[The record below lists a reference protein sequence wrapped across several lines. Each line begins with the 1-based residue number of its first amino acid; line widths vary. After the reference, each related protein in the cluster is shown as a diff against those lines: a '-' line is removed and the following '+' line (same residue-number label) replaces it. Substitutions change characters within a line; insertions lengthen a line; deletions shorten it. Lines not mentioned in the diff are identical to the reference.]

1 MCNWQFLHS
10 EAVNGMAVMV
20 ETSLPGSVWKV
31 LVHPGVQVAAGDPL
45 FILEVMKTEV
55 PHTAPVAGTVRAVY
69 ISEGDAVDAG
79 ERAIEIA

>member
-10 EAVNGMAVMV
+10 EAVNGMVVMV

>member
-1 MCNWQFLHS
+1 MRNWLFLYS
-10 EAVNGMAVMV
+10 EVGGMAVMI

-31 LVHPGVQVAAGDPL
+31 LVQPGVQVAAGDTL
-45 FILEVMKTEV
+45 FVLEVMKTEV

-79 ERAIEIA
+79 QHAIEIE